1 MAESVSLTAQPRS
14 QHGSSNARRLRRKG
28 QVPGILYGHKLE
40 TVPIA
45 LTTEDMEKAIRQGAR
60 VVQLQLGGKQEQAL
74 IQQIQWDHLGIELM
88 HIDFKRVSKDERVVV
103 NVRLELRGH
112 SPGVTAGGVLDQ
124 PLHSLSVECLALSV
138 PESIRVNISE
148 LKIDDVIHVK
158 DLVLPEGVKSMAD
171 PDAVVLQVKPPELE
185 EAAPAAP
192 TAEGAAAA
200 EPEVI
205 GRKAAEEE
213 EEEKEE
219 KK

>member
-1 MAESVSLTAQPRS
+1 MAESVSLTAQPRN

-28 QVPGILYGHKLE
+28 QVPGILYGHKE
-40 TVPIA
+40 ATVPIA
-45 LTTEDMEKAIRQGAR
+45 LGTEDLEKALRQGAR
-60 VVQLQLGGKQEQAL
+60 VVNIQLDGKKEQAL
-74 IQQIQWDHLGIELM
+74 IQQVQWDHLGVELM
-88 HIDFKRVSKDERVVV
+88 HIDFKRVSADERVVV

-112 SPGVTAGGVLDQ
+112 PVGVTAGGVLDQ

-138 PESIRVNISE
+138 PESIRVNVAD
-148 LKIDDVIHVK
+148 LKIGDVLHVK
-158 DLVLPEGVKSMAD
+158 NLVLPEGVKAMAD
-171 PDAVVLQVKPPELE
+171 PEGLVLQVKPPELE
-185 EAAPAAP
+185 AAAPAAP
-192 TAEGAAAA
+192 AAEGAAA

>member
-1 MAESVSLTAQPRS
+1 MAESVSLTAKPRQ

-28 QVPGILYGHKLE
+28 QVPGILYGHKE
-40 TVPIA
+40 ATVPIA
-45 LTTEDMEKAIRQGAR
+45 LGTEEMEKALRQGAR
-60 VVQLQLGGKQEQAL
+60 VVNIQLDGKKEQAL
-74 IQQIQWDHLGIELM
+74 IQQVQWDHLGIELM
-88 HIDFKRVSKDERVVV
+88 HVDFKRVSADERVIV

-112 SPGVTAGGVLDQ
+112 PVGVSGGGVLDQ

-138 PESIRVNISE
+138 PESIRVNIGE
-148 LKIDDVIHVK
+148 MKIGDVIHVK

-171 PDAVVLQVKPPELE
+171 PDAVVLQVKQPELE
-185 EAAPAAP
+185 AAAPAAP

-213 EEEKEE
+213 ETEEE

>member
-1 MAESVSLTAQPRS
+1 MAESVSLTAQPRQ

-28 QVPGILYGHKLE
+28 QVPGILYGHKE
-40 TVPIA
+40 AVVPLA
-45 LTTEDMEKAIRQGAR
+45 LGAEDLEKALRHGAR
-60 VVQLQLGGKQEQAL
+60 VVDLQLDGKKEQAL
-74 IQQIQWDHLGIELM
+74 IQQVQWDHLGIELL
-88 HIDFKRVSKDERVVV
+88 HVDFKRVSKDERVVI

-112 SPGVTAGGVLDQ
+112 PVGVTAGGVLDQ

-138 PESIRVNISE
+138 PESIRVNIGDM
-148 LKIDDVIHVK
+148 KIGDVIHVK

-171 PDAVVLQVKPPELE
+171 PDSVVLQVKQPELE
-185 EAAPAAP
+185 AAAPAAP
-192 TAEGAAAA
+192 AAEGATAA

-205 GRKAAEEE
+205 GRKVAEEE